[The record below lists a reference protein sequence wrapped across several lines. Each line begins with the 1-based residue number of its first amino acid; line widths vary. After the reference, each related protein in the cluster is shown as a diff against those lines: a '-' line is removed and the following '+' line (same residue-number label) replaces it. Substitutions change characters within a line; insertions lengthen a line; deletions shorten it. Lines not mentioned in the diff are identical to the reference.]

1 MNSVSHGSRAGRE
14 PTGPATAS
22 PAPEPSHRGA
32 QPARRTE
39 HYKLKLR
46 STVTLHANR
55 SRSCARARRPTCRR
69 DAVTSTPMAVTH
81 GTGTFELE
89 APDAAEMARR
99 RDDVLAKGLPWL
111 VAEQRRPGA
120 GLCLRQPLPPA
131 AGLPLQRRGLDLPA
145 PRGPGPRRRARAAG
159 RAGGPLPGGRRAPD
173 AGGDRRQRQR
183 GFESACI
190 GRWASSVAVVLQ
202 SVGWKFGRWL
212 DVVLMQRPLGAGS
225 GGAGR
230 CRVKRPRSKTLATW
244 LAVIGGAFGAHRFYL
259 HGWRDLI
266 AWLYPLPTLLGLAGV
281 QRMRAF
287 GQDDRVAW
295 VLIPLLGLALSAA
308 MLSAIVYGL
317 TPDDKWAV
325 RPTGQPPQATGWAPV
340 LGVIIALLIGSSVL
354 MGTVAFSG
362 QRFFEW
368 QLEQSADRP

>member
-1 MNSVSHGSRAGRE
+1 M
-14 PTGPATAS
+14 
-22 PAPEPSHRGA
+22 
-32 QPARRTE
+32 
-39 HYKLKLR
+39 
-46 STVTLHANR
+46 
-55 SRSCARARRPTCRR
+55 
-69 DAVTSTPMAVTH
+69 
-81 GTGTFELE
+81 
-89 APDAAEMARR
+89 
-99 RDDVLAKGLPWL
+99 
-111 VAEQRRPGA
+111 
-120 GLCLRQPLPPA
+120 
-131 AGLPLQRRGLDLPA
+131 
-145 PRGPGPRRRARAAG
+145 
-159 RAGGPLPGGRRAPD
+159 
-173 AGGDRRQRQR
+173 
-183 GFESACI
+183 
-190 GRWASSVAVVLQ
+190 
-202 SVGWKFGRWL
+202 
-212 DVVLMQRPLGAGS
+212 
-225 GGAGR
+225 
-230 CRVKRPRSKTLATW
+230 KRPRSKTLATW

-325 RPTGQPPQATGWAPV
+325 RHNPGRPPQATGWAPV
-340 LGVIIALLIGSSVL
+340 LGVIVALLVGSSVL

>member
-1 MNSVSHGSRAGRE
+1 
-14 PTGPATAS
+14 
-22 PAPEPSHRGA
+22 
-32 QPARRTE
+32 
-39 HYKLKLR
+39 
-46 STVTLHANR
+46 
-55 SRSCARARRPTCRR
+55 
-69 DAVTSTPMAVTH
+69 
-81 GTGTFELE
+81 
-89 APDAAEMARR
+89 
-99 RDDVLAKGLPWL
+99 
-111 VAEQRRPGA
+111 
-120 GLCLRQPLPPA
+120 
-131 AGLPLQRRGLDLPA
+131 
-145 PRGPGPRRRARAAG
+145 
-159 RAGGPLPGGRRAPD
+159 
-173 AGGDRRQRQR
+173 
-183 GFESACI
+183 
-190 GRWASSVAVVLQ
+190 
-202 SVGWKFGRWL
+202 
-212 DVVLMQRPLGAGS
+212 
-225 GGAGR
+225 
-230 CRVKRPRSKTLATW
+230 VKRPRSKTLATW

-325 RPTGQPPQATGWAPV
+325 RHNPGQPPQATGWAPV

>member
-1 MNSVSHGSRAGRE
+1 M
-14 PTGPATAS
+14 
-22 PAPEPSHRGA
+22 
-32 QPARRTE
+32 
-39 HYKLKLR
+39 
-46 STVTLHANR
+46 
-55 SRSCARARRPTCRR
+55 
-69 DAVTSTPMAVTH
+69 
-81 GTGTFELE
+81 
-89 APDAAEMARR
+89 
-99 RDDVLAKGLPWL
+99 
-111 VAEQRRPGA
+111 
-120 GLCLRQPLPPA
+120 
-131 AGLPLQRRGLDLPA
+131 
-145 PRGPGPRRRARAAG
+145 
-159 RAGGPLPGGRRAPD
+159 
-173 AGGDRRQRQR
+173 
-183 GFESACI
+183 
-190 GRWASSVAVVLQ
+190 
-202 SVGWKFGRWL
+202 
-212 DVVLMQRPLGAGS
+212 
-225 GGAGR
+225 
-230 CRVKRPRSKTLATW
+230 KRPRSKTLATW

-325 RPTGQPPQATGWAPV
+325 RHNPGQPPQATGWAPV
-340 LGVIIALLIGSSVL
+340 LGVIIALLVGSSVL